1 MADFQEQLRQYRQQ
15 KQRRETLD
23 IIKIRLR
30 KFWMLGTGA
39 ETSQGKCYTTIDVKP
54 AKESSSDAFATS
66 EPGED
71 FEYVASSEDDELM
84 PQVTVNADVRE
95 ESKCFKYTLWGVY
108 FLFWVTL
115 YVIAIELKFGLVFLM
130 FSALFFIYFNT
141 RTGPKKSNEL
151 SAYSVFNKNCE
162 SIDGTLKAEQFENEI
177 RYGSASV
184 R

>member
-15 KQRRETLD
+15 KQRRETLEKFK
-23 IIKIRLR
+23 IKLR
-30 KFWMLGTGA
+30 KFWMLGTGS
-39 ETSQGKCYTTIDVKP
+39 ETSQGRDYTSIDVKLS
-54 AKESSSDAFATS
+54 ADTLSIS
-66 EPGED
+66 EDNE
-71 FEYVASSEDDELM
+71 EYVASSEDDELASKGN
-84 PQVTVNADVRE
+84 VIADVRK
-95 ESKCFKYTLWGVY
+95 ESKGLKYTLWGVY

-130 FSALFFIYFNT
+130 FSALFGIYFNT
-141 RTGPKKSNEL
+141 RTGPKKSNEM

-177 RYGSASV
+177 RYGSGSV

>member
-23 IIKIRLR
+23 KFKIKLR

-39 ETSQGKCYTTIDVKP
+39 ETSQGRDYTSIDVKP
-54 AKESSSDAFATS
+54 ERKLSTDTFSIS
-66 EPGED
+66 EETEE
-71 FEYVASSEDDELM
+71 FVASSEDDELAS
-84 PQVTVNADVRE
+84 QGNVIADVRK
-95 ESKCFKYTLWGVY
+95 ESKGLKYALWGVY

-130 FSALFFIYFNT
+130 FSALFGIYFNT
-141 RTGPKKSNEL
+141 RTGPKKSNEM

-162 SIDGTLKAEQFENEI
+162 SIDGTLKAEQFEKEI
-177 RYGSASV
+177 RYGSGSV